1 MHVCVT
7 VCVAVTVCP
16 PSHSPPGDPT
26 APHPFQS
33 RCAGLSR
40 GNFRVGGG
48 FVCTG
53 RCLGGGDG
61 REGYFSPLFLF
72 IGSLT
77 TARTAAAPPP
87 LSCLPRLPPLSPS
100 AARRNSMPIRFGAR
114 RQPDQRRG
122 RGTGR
127 RGVGDRLS
135 SPEVAAPTVG
145 PAPAPRVRRRRP
157 RPTCVCGVSE
167 NRVGMTRCWVAGPE
181 PPGPI
186 AGPSGAPGRLLGCG
200 LTVAPWRAWPLGGA
214 LEEFGNN

>member
-1 MHVCVT
+1 MCSRLRDCVWLWL
-7 VCVAVTVCP
+7 CVLP
-16 PSHSPPGDPT
+16 PAPRQVSPPPL
-26 APHPFQS
+26 QS

-77 TARTAAAPPP
+77 TARTAAAPP

-114 RQPDQRRG
+114 RQPDQRPG
-122 RGTGR
+122 RGAGGS
-127 RGVGDRLS
+127 GVGGRLC
-135 SPEVAAPTVG
+135 SPRSRHPPWVPPQRPGSDGGG
-145 PAPAPRVRRRRP
+145 PAQPGGGVRKPR
-157 RPTCVCGVSE
+157 
-167 NRVGMTRCWVAGPE
+167 RVTRWWVAGPE
-181 PPGPI
+181 PPGLVE
-186 AGPSGAPGRLLGCG
+186 GHPGRPVGCR
-200 LTVAPWRAWPLGGA
+200 LRVPPWRAWPLGGA